1 MNSIINFDNS
11 RIIRNCSNLCYTN
24 CAIHLLYSIVEFRE
38 KIYNTNVINPTDSNH
53 KVNNILYYLKYIF
66 LLMNKELTPIHSRY
80 EVNDTHIECRRN
92 SDSTG
97 NLFYKEI
104 YEPLLILIINDDRN
118 ELNLL
123 KTCSFNNNLFEK
135 YIRGLIVSYKYPT
148 YDPICGRCGNKNKD
162 PIRGICRNCNSKLNM
177 ISDISNNNNI
187 DIFKD
192 LFTNLRTLFYC
203 INNLDELNYTQPNEF
218 LKKYVIFVSDGKP
231 VNPEIN
237 IRTTT
242 GNSITYELIGSIYS
256 YGGGGHFWA
265 YIYNKNTGQSLRIDD
280 LTELRNEVAGPNP
293 NFLLY
298 IQKGQSYVDNY
309 PITQQI
315 SNIASISH
323 EINSGRKNRLNELN
337 HKVILELIKNKL
349 KQKVCRVCTLINKS
363 NATKCTACGTNL

>member
-1 MNSIINFDNS
+1 
-11 RIIRNCSNLCYTN
+11 
-24 CAIHLLYSIVEFRE
+24 
-38 KIYNTNVINPTDSNH
+38 
-53 KVNNILYYLKYIF
+53 
-66 LLMNKELTPIHSRY
+66 MNKELTPIHSRY
-80 EVNDTHIECRRN
+80 DVNDTHIECKRN
-92 SDSTG
+92 SDGTG

-104 YEPLLILIINDDRN
+104 YEPLLILIINDNRY

-135 YIRGLIVSYKYPT
+135 YIRGLIVSYEYPV
-148 YDPICGRCGNKNKD
+148 YNPICGRCGNKNKD

-237 IRTTT
+237 IRTT

-323 EINSGRKNRLNELN
+323 EINSSRNNRLNELN

-363 NATKCTACGTNL
+363 NATKCIACGSNL